1 MELLAIEFSV
11 NELTVHI
18 NKVSLNISTDDDVIY

>member
-18 NKVSLNISTDDDVIY
+18 NKVSLDISTDDDVIY

>member
-11 NELTVHI
+11 NELTIHI
-18 NKVSLNISTDDDVIY
+18 NKVSLNVSTGDEVIY